1 MTQSFNGLSDYAK
14 KLAEAMETLDYKQI
28 KYFAGCVSLTT
39 LYKGSLFVCG
49 NGGSAAI
56 ANHFSCDYMK
66 GITENTKKNIMPVK
80 AISLSSNIP
89 LITAVANDIGYTDVF
104 SYQYKQLSDNG
115 HDRLVVVSSS
125 GNSPNIVKVVSEA
138 LKQEKQVFGIVGFD
152 GGEVMKM
159 IPETTIH
166 IKSDN
171 YGIIEDCSQ
180 AIMHMVA
187 QQIIIWNHQE
197 S

>member
-1 MTQSFNGLSDYAK
+1 MEQSFNGFGDYAK
-14 KLAEAMETLDYKQI
+14 KLAEAMETLNYQQI
-28 KYFAGCVSLTT
+28 DYFARCISLTT

-66 GITENTKKNIMPVK
+66 GVTENSPKHLIPVK

-89 LITAVANDIGYTDVF
+89 LLTAVANDIGYADVF

-125 GNSPNIVKVVSEA
+125 GNSPNIVKVVKEA

-152 GGEVMKM
+152 GGKVMKM

-171 YGIIEDCSQ
+171 YGIVEDCSQ

-187 QQIIIWNHQE
+187 QQIILWNQE